1 MGWTGGPRT
10 DLPSAQLSLSMGE
23 RKAAQNTT
31 WGRPAQESLQMDLN
45 SPTRGARGGV
55 MQWCGM
61 YACVKVTGMQSGGV
75 PPLILPIGAICTQ
88 DAEAGS

>member
-1 MGWTGGPRT
+1 
-10 DLPSAQLSLSMGE
+10 
-23 RKAAQNTT
+23 
-31 WGRPAQESLQMDLN
+31 
-45 SPTRGARGGV
+45 

>member
-1 MGWTGGPRT
+1 
-10 DLPSAQLSLSMGE
+10 MGE

-31 WGRPAQESLQMDLN
+31 WGSPAQESLQMDLN